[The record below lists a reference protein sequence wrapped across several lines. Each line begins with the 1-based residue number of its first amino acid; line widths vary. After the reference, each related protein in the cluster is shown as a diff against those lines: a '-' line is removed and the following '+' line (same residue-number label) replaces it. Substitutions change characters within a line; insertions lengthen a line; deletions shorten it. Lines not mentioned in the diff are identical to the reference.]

1 MQTTAPLFSMSDLV
15 EPADPRP
22 LTINQRFARY
32 DATHP
37 EVWTLFVEFAE
48 AALAAGREQYSAR
61 AIIHRIRWEC
71 DINRR
76 DSEPFKI
83 SNLWSSRYAR
93 KLIATDPERWDG
105 FFDLRDIKD

>member
-1 MQTTAPLFSMSDLV
+1 MQTGALFSMSELI
-15 EPADPRP
+15 EPPARRP
-22 LTINQRFARY
+22 LTIGERFARY

-37 EVWTLFVEFAE
+37 EVWRMFVLFATE
-48 AALAAGREQYSAR
+48 ARDAGRQHYSAR

-71 DINRR
+71 DVNRR

-93 KLIATDPERWDG
+93 KLIDSDPATWDG
-105 FFDLRDIKD
+105 FFDLRDIKY